1 MYPLTKQGEQKGLGA
16 NDIKRKARSRTNP
29 LLFALRPPIRTI
41 KSAHKKP
48 PCVLHSKSI
57 AFSRTPKAPDSV

>member
-1 MYPLTKQGEQKGLGA
+1 MYPLTKQGEQKGLA
-16 NDIKRKARSRTNP
+16 PPQYAQ
-29 LLFALRPPIRTI
+29 LRVLT
-41 KSAHKKP
+41 KSP